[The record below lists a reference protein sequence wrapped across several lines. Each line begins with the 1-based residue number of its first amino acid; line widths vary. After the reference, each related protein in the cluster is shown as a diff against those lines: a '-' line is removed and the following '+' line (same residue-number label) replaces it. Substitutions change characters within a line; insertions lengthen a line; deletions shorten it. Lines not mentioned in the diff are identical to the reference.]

1 MNARGAM
8 EIIIALLALRYHIIN
23 EIIFVALI
31 GDAIATSLVSGPI
44 IKKILSLKAPTKFY
58 NYLDSHAFIYILENI
73 DKFTLIEK
81 ISEIIAKH
89 NNLDSEI
96 VKSAVIAREEVMPTG
111 LEHGVAIPHARPEEG
126 ALDVGV
132 AAVKLCKPINFGNQD
147 NDPVYLV
154 LAFCTPNANAHIELL
169 SKIAEILSQE
179 DLLEKIKKIET
190 PQQLIDLFDLPD
202 HFDYST

>member
-1 MNARGAM
+1 M
-8 EIIIALLALRYHIIN
+8 
-23 EIIFVALI
+23 
-31 GDAIATSLVSGPI
+31 
-44 IKKILSLKAPTKFY
+44 KILSPDMILINIEVDSWEDAVRTAGNLLVNNHKAVP
-58 NYLDSHAFIYILENI
+58 SYIDGMIKLANE
-73 DKFTLIEK
+73 LGPY
-81 ISEIIAKH
+81 
-89 NNLDSEI
+89 I
-96 VKSAVIAREEVMPTG
+96 VMTP
-111 LEHGVAIPHARPEEG
+111 GVAIPHARPEEG